1 MLTWQIS
8 VTLPILSQTKSWEEI
23 YNSTSLYILPYG
35 YNRHTLVQCSK
46 IIRKWKSFEYLYAIT
61 FNIELDK
68 AVVCVIRLASFLWL
82 QFQCVCPLMPSCK
95 PLPSYL
101 GFSYLGWGVFPHR
114 RPSWPWTWN
123 SCSRPSCA
131 HAAAAPWTWGC
142 SSWSPPLTSDVG

>member
-68 AVVCVIRLASFLWL
+68 AVVCVIRLASFLFLW
-82 QFQCVCPLMPSCK
+82 FQCVCPLMPSHNTYR
-95 PLPSYL
+95 LTWVSRTLDVGYL
-101 GFSYLGWGVFPHR
+101 FTTALAKHSHCTL
-114 RPSWPWTWN
+114 PWT
-123 SCSRPSCA
+123 R
-131 HAAAAPWTWGC
+131 
-142 SSWSPPLTSDVG
+142 SPLLTLNME